1 MLSLKRPE
9 TKGRRRETQRVR
21 LDFPLREVMFTY
33 GQELLVSSAKYLPH
47 DFLFD
52 IVLDTLWYFF
62 FLSAEGAGMLDTVI
76 ITACDR

>member
-9 TKGRRRETQRVR
+9 TKGRRGETQRVR

-33 GQELLVSSAKYLPH
+33 GQELLVSSVKYLPH

-52 IVLDTLWYFF
+52 VVLDTLWYFF
-62 FLSAEGAGMLDTVI
+62 FF
-76 ITACDR
+76 